1 MAELTKQAAVGLLF
15 KEGIEQKEIARLLKL
30 SEKTVSGYVVSGNL
44 KKKRLQHSIAKKT
57 SEENALIALD
67 HQSKVVRMMA
77 EKLQEGITENM
88 SIEDLK
94 AALIPKG
101 EIDALQKL
109 FTTIKGKEL
118 DWSYIVRIIR
128 EFIQYVKD
136 KDIELAQDLAEI
148 ADEYINDK
156 RRSI

>member
-1 MAELTKQAAVGLLF
+1 MAELTKEAAVALLYR
-15 KEGIEQKEIARLLKL
+15 EGIEQKEIARLLKL
-30 SEKTVSGYVVSGNL
+30 SEVTVSRYVSKGNM
-44 KKKRLQHSIAKKT
+44 KRKRLQHSIAKKT
-57 SEENALIALD
+57 SEENALMALD

-77 EKLQEGITENM
+77 EKLQEGMSDNM
-88 SIEDLK
+88 TLEELK

-128 EFIQYVKD
+128 EFIQYVKE
-136 KDIELAQDLAEI
+136 KDIELAKDIADLA
-148 ADEYINDK
+148 DDYINDK
-156 RRSI
+156 RRDV

>member
-30 SEKTVSGYVVSGNL
+30 SEKTVSGYVVAGNM

-77 EKLQEGITENM
+77 DKLQEGMTENM

-94 AALIPKG
+94 ASLIPKG

-136 KDIELAQDLAEI
+136 KDIELAKDIAEI

>member
-136 KDIELAQDLAEI
+136 KDIELAKDLAEI